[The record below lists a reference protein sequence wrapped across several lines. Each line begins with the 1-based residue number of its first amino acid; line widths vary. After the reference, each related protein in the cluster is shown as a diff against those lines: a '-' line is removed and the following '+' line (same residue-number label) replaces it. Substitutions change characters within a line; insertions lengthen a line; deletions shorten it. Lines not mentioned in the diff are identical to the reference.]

1 MNSMFAHGSSA
12 TCDIA
17 CCVFLCVCLVSGY
30 WVQANSKIH
39 FQKLKAEE
47 KRKAEKDAL
56 DAQKAEAKRLA
67 EEVKN
72 NKTQVPQLPAVFQI
86 LQESHT
92 ESQAPPVQ
100 TPPNATDDGKGQSMI
115 RQAISMI
122 APTVPGVPASTQDAS
137 TDVQDENKSS
147 EAGQSAQPQTQT
159 QSHLF
164 SEVTPVNF
172 DDLGAAEQ
180 FTKPMLIDLNDK
192 NVDVLAAW
200 KMDKETQSV
209 ITKWATSAKNQEE
222 FKSSRKLREFIKDK
236 SARQKTAM
244 FLSAFHAAAD
254 DSLVDTSSVSASWD
268 NSAFLWT
275 LDVGFS
281 NMAQTPSCASMC
293 RYEIMGEV
301 LTYLIDLTSVPAT
314 SDAATSIK
322 KLKQFLSSETISR
335 ADLAKT
341 CPKIFRARCKPAS
354 LLYVPAGY
362 FVVEAATQGPLC
374 FGVMQSLFLN
384 SDKEAYEHAIKINKA
399 DLRDVKV
406 MEDLLAKCFS

>member
-1 MNSMFAHGSSA
+1 MFKHASVHCDCNHLAA
-12 TCDIA
+12 TS
-17 CCVFLCVCLVSGY
+17 LTME
-30 WVQANSKIH
+30 
-39 FQKLKAEE
+39 QKL
-47 KRKAEKDAL
+47 
-56 DAQKAEAKRLA
+56 Q
-67 EEVKN
+67 N
-72 NKTQVPQLPAVFQI
+72 SNI
-86 LQESHT
+86 
-92 ESQAPPVQ
+92 ESQALPVEPPQ
-100 TPPNATDDGKGQSMI
+100 NAPEDGKGQSI
-115 RQAISMI
+115 GGRVRSLITPKLS
-122 APTVPGVPASTQDAS
+122 PSTQDVS
-137 TDVQDENKSS
+137 EDGTDDNSG
-147 EAGQSAQPQTQT
+147 EAGKSAQPQTQT
-159 QSHLF
+159 QSQLF

-172 DDLGAAEQ
+172 EDLAADQ
-180 FTKPMLIDLNDK
+180 FTKPLLIDLNGK
-192 NVDVLAAW
+192 NVDALDAW
-200 KMDKETQSV
+200 KMDKQTQSG
-209 ITKWATSAKNQEE
+209 ITKCAKTAA
-222 FKSSRKLREFIKDK
+222 RKLCEIIKDT

-244 FLSAFHAAAD
+244 FLSAFHAAAN

>member
-1 MNSMFAHGSSA
+1 MCIRDS
-12 TCDIA
+12 
-17 CCVFLCVCLVSGY
+17 
-30 WVQANSKIH
+30 
-39 FQKLKAEE
+39 
-47 KRKAEKDAL
+47 AL

-100 TPPNATDDGKGQSMI
+100 TPPNATDDGKGQSI
-115 RQAISMI
+115 GGRVRSLITPKLS
-122 APTVPGVPASTQDAS
+122 PSTQDVS
-137 TDVQDENKSS
+137 EDGTDDNSG
-147 EAGQSAQPQTQT
+147 EAGKSAQPQTQT

-164 SEVTPVNF
+164 SEVTSVNY
-172 DDLGAAEQ
+172 DDLAAEQ
-180 FTKPMLIDLNDK
+180 FTKPMLIDLNGQ
-192 NVDVLAAW
+192 NVDELAAW
-200 KMDKETQSV
+200 KTDKETQSV
-209 ITKWATSAKNQEE
+209 ITKWATAAKNQEE
-222 FKSSRKLREFIKDK
+222 FKSARKLREFIKDK
-236 SARQKTAM
+236 SARQKTAE
-244 FLSAFHAAAD
+244 FLSAVHAAAD

-406 MEDLLAKCFS
+406 LSLIHI

>member
-56 DAQKAEAKRLA
+56 DAQKAEAKRFA

-72 NKTQVPQLPAVFQI
+72 NKTQVPQLPAVFKI
-86 LQESHT
+86 FENSHT
-92 ESQAPPVQ
+92 ESQALPVQ
-100 TPPNATDDGKGQSMI
+100 TPQNATDDGKGQSMI
-115 RQAISMI
+115 GQVMSLI

-137 TDVQDENKSS
+137 TDVKDENESS

-164 SEVTPVNF
+164 SEVTSVNY
-172 DDLGAAEQ
+172 DDLAAEQ

-281 NMAQTPSCASMC
+281 SMAQTPSCASMC

-314 SDAATSIK
+314 SDAANSIK

-341 CPKIFRARCKPAS
+341 CPKIFRARCKPSS

-362 FVVEAATQGPLC
+362 LVVEAATQGPLC
-374 FGVMQSLFLN
+374 FGVMQSLFLK

-399 DLRDVKV
+399 DHREVKV

>member
-47 KRKAEKDAL
+47 NRKAEKDAL

-164 SEVTPVNF
+164 SEVTSVNY
-172 DDLGAAEQ
+172 DDLAAEQ

-200 KMDKETQSV
+200 KMDKETQSL
-209 ITKWATSAKNQEE
+209 ITKWATGAKNQEE
-222 FKSSRKLREFIKDK
+222 FKSARKLREFIKDK

-281 NMAQTPSCASMC
+281 SMAQTPSCASMC

-314 SDAATSIK
+314 SDAANSIK

-341 CPKIFRARCKPAS
+341 CPKIFRARCKPSS

-362 FVVEAATQGPLC
+362 LVVEAATQGPLC
-374 FGVMQSLFLN
+374 FGVMQSLFLK

-399 DLRDVKV
+399 DHREVKV

>member
-164 SEVTPVNF
+164 SEVTSVNY
-172 DDLGAAEQ
+172 DDLAAEQ
-180 FTKPMLIDLNDK
+180 FTKPMLIDLNGQ
-192 NVDVLAAW
+192 NVDELAAW
-200 KMDKETQSV
+200 KTDKETQKV
-209 ITKWATSAKNQEE
+209 ITQWASAAKNQEE
-222 FKSSRKLREFIKDK
+222 FKSARKLREFIKDK
-236 SARQKTAM
+236 SARQKTAE
-244 FLSAFHAAAD
+244 FLSAVHAAAD

-275 LDVGFS
+275 LDVGFH